1 MGLYIGMTNTEGC
14 RTCASVLNG
23 KSPCVFECRCESEAP
38 EIALLNARHVCEG
51 VRVCLLIVRERK
63 GKGEK
68 ERGRAKRS
76 AAVFDEGGQGGDT
89 AKSLACLVPAFLFF
103 FFSSSHLFSLV
114 VVSLPFPAA
123 SYSFS
128 DLDS

>member
-76 AAVFDEGGQGGDT
+76 AAVFDEGGQGGIQQNPW
-89 AKSLACLVPAFLFF
+89 LV
-103 FFSSSHLFSLV
+103 
-114 VVSLPFPAA
+114 
-123 SYSFS
+123 
-128 DLDS
+128 